1 MQRPEL
7 SIIMPVLDE
16 APQIVARLQALQPL
30 RAAGAELVVAD
41 GGSSDG
47 TAQLAA
53 PLADRVLIAR
63 RGRAAQMNAGAAA
76 SRGRTLLFL
85 HADTTLPAAAL
96 PALHAA
102 VDGGASWGRFDVRI
116 AGRHPLLRV
125 VERMMNWRSR
135 LTGIATGDQAIFVRR
150 AVFESLGGYPELPL
164 MEDIAL
170 CAALKRQAAPAC
182 LRATVTTSARRWEQ
196 HGVLR
201 TILLMWRL
209 RAAWFLGADPARL
222 ARRYGYRPHAA
233 GAESAPIG
241 IAVMAKAPLAGYS
254 KTRLIPALGGQAAA
268 RLQRRLTLR
277 TLATAHAADIGPITL
292 WCAPDARQRFFRAL
306 QRRCGVEL
314 RVQPELDLGAR
325 MAHIFEANGKR
336 PLLLIGT
343 DCPALTPAH
352 LAQAAQALRDGAD
365 AAFITT
371 EDGGY
376 FLVGLQRPQPE
387 LFAGIAWSTERVMAQ
402 TRSRLSQLNLR
413 WQETA
418 RLWDVDRAEDVAR
431 WQALQ
436 QAEAGR
442 PAIGAGA

>member
-1 MQRPEL
+1 MAQAEL
-7 SIIMPVLDE
+7 SIVMPVLDE
-16 APQIVARLQALQPL
+16 APQIAARLRALQPL
-30 RAAGAELVVAD
+30 RAEGVELIVAD

-53 PLADRVLIAR
+53 SLADRVLAAP

-76 SRGRTLLFL
+76 SRGRVLLFL
-85 HADTTLPAAAL
+85 HADTALPEAAL
-96 PALHAA
+96 PALRQAIA
-102 VDGGASWGRFDVRI
+102 GGADWGRFDVRI
-116 AGRHPLLRV
+116 DSRHPLLRI

-150 AVFESLGGYPELPL
+150 EVFESMGGYPELPL
-164 MEDIAL
+164 MEDIAF
-170 CAALKRQAAPAC
+170 CTALRRQAAPAC
-182 LRATVTTSARRWEQ
+182 LREIVTTSARRWEK

-209 RAAWFLGADPARL
+209 RAAWFFGADPARL
-222 ARRYGYRPHAA
+222 ARRYGYLPHAVA
-233 GAESAPIG
+233 PESAPIG
-241 IAVMAKAPLAGYS
+241 IAVMAKAPLAGYT
-254 KTRLIPALGGQAAA
+254 KTRLIPALGAAAAA

-277 TLATAHAADIGPITL
+277 TLATARAAGIGPVTL
-292 WCAPDARQRFFRAL
+292 WCAPDVRQRFFRAL

-325 MAHIFEANGKR
+325 MAHIFEANGER

-376 FLVGLQRPQPE
+376 FLVGLQGPHPE
-387 LFAGIAWSTERVMAQ
+387 LFTGVDWSTARVMTQ
-402 TRSRLSQLNLR
+402 TRGRLAALELR
-413 WQETA
+413 WREVAQ
-418 RLWDVDRAEDVAR
+418 LWDVDRAEDVAR

-436 QAEAGR
+436 QAEASL
-442 PAIGAGA
+442 PPIGAGA

>member
-1 MQRPEL
+1 MAQAEL

-16 APQIVARLQALQPL
+16 AQQIAARLQALQPL
-30 RAAGAELVVAD
+30 RAQGMELIVAD
-41 GGSSDG
+41 GGGSDG

-53 PLADRVLIAR
+53 PLADRVLAAR

-76 SRGRTLLFL
+76 SHGRVLLFL
-85 HADTTLPAAAL
+85 HADTALPETAL
-96 PALHAA
+96 PAIRQAIA
-102 VDGGASWGRFDVRI
+102 DGASWGRFDVRI
-116 AGRHPLLRV
+116 DGRHPLLRI

-135 LTGIATGDQAIFVRR
+135 LSGIATGDQAIFVRR
-150 AVFESLGGYPELPL
+150 EVFESLGGYPELPL

-170 CAALKRQAAPAC
+170 CAALRRQAAPAC
-182 LRATVTTSARRWEQ
+182 LREIVTTSARRWEK

-209 RAAWFLGADPARL
+209 RAAWFLGADPADL
-222 ARRYGYRPHAA
+222 ARRYGYRPRAA
-233 GAESAPIG
+233 GLDSAPIG
-241 IAVMAKAPLAGYS
+241 IAVMAKAPLAGYA
-254 KTRLIPALGGQAAA
+254 KTRLIPQLGARAAA
-268 RLQRRLTLR
+268 RLHRLLTLR
-277 TLATAHAADIGPITL
+277 TLTTARAAGIGPVTL

-306 QRRCGVEL
+306 RRHCGFEL

-325 MAHIFEANGKR
+325 MAHIFAKHGAQ

-343 DCPALTPAH
+343 DCPALTPEH
-352 LAQAAQALRDGAD
+352 LRQAAQALRDGAD

-376 FLVGLQRPQPE
+376 FLVGLQGPLPE
-387 LFAGIAWSTERVMAQ
+387 LFTGIAWSTERVMAQ
-402 TRSRLSQLNLR
+402 TRSRLSELNLR

-418 RLWDVDRAEDVAR
+418 SLWDVDRAEDVAR

-436 QAEAGR
+436 QAAGSDWQ
-442 PAIGAGA
+442 

>member
-1 MQRPEL
+1 MLRPEL

-16 APQIVARLQALQPL
+16 APQIAARLRALQPL
-30 RAAGAELVVAD
+30 RAQGVELIVAD

-47 TAQLAA
+47 TVQLAA
-53 PLADRVLIAR
+53 PLADRVLVAR
-63 RGRAAQMNAGAAA
+63 RGRAAQMNAGAGA

-85 HADTTLPAAAL
+85 HADTALPAAAL
-96 PALHAA
+96 PALCQAIA
-102 VDGGASWGRFDVRI
+102 GGADWGRFDVRI
-116 AGRHPLLRV
+116 DGRHPLLRI

-135 LTGIATGDQAIFVRR
+135 LSGIATGDQAIFVRR
-150 AVFESLGGYPELPL
+150 EVFASLGGYPELPL

-170 CAALKRQAAPAC
+170 CAALKRRTAPAC
-182 LRATVTTSARRWEQ
+182 LRETVTTSARRWER

-209 RAAWFLGADPARL
+209 RTAWFFGADPARL
-222 ARRYGYRPHAA
+222 ARRYGYLPHAA
-233 GAESAPIG
+233 GLESAPIG
-241 IAVMAKAPLAGYS
+241 IAVMAKAPLAGYT
-254 KTRLIPALGGQAAA
+254 KTRLIPALGAKAAA

-277 TLATAHAADIGPITL
+277 TLATARAAGVGPVTL

-306 QRRCGVEL
+306 RRRCGVEL

-325 MAHIFEANGKR
+325 MAHIFEANGER

-376 FLVGLQRPQPE
+376 FLVGLQGPHPE
-387 LFAGIAWSTERVMAQ
+387 LFAGIDWSTARVMTQ
-402 TRSRLSQLNLR
+402 TRSRLAALELR
-413 WQETA
+413 WREVAQ
-418 RLWDVDRAEDVAR
+418 LWDVDRAEDVAR

-436 QAEAGR
+436 QAEAGL
-442 PAIGAGA
+442 PSIGARA